1 MNTCEPRLRASAHAR
16 QAVGWGACVGSTQ
29 DAKQAPV
36 ACAGSLRVIRGF
48 YEGLDIPIDRDW
60 IVIGRGDRADIVI
73 PESTMSRQHAAVG
86 YGEEGFFVEDL
97 GSTNGTLV
105 NGEAHKRVTLED
117 GDEIRLGKL
126 HLQLR
131 VIA

>member
-1 MNTCEPRLRASAHAR
+1 MGSKVGAKREAR
-16 QAVGWGACVGSTQ
+16 SQAA
-29 DAKQAPV
+29 AAIPV
-36 ACAGSLRVIRGF
+36 AASLRVLRGF
-48 YEGLDIPIDRDW
+48 YEGLEIPVDRDR
-60 IVIGRGDRADIVI
+60 IVIGRGRRADIVI

-105 NGEAHKRVTLED
+105 NGEAQKRAPLHD

-131 VIA
+131 FVS